1 LFFPNVPESTLEA
14 SAFESGAPVF
24 IYARPL
30 LPVAAA
36 LGVALL
42 ILWLEREC
50 NSPQIV
56 SLEGNTANQTTAE
69 SVPEQ
74 RQLTKL

>member
-1 LFFPNVPESTLEA
+1 
-14 SAFESGAPVF
+14 VF
-24 IYARPL
+24 IFARPL

-36 LGVALL
+36 LTVGLL

-56 SLEGNTANQTTAE
+56 SLEGNTTNQTTSAG
-69 SVPEQ
+69 VPEQ
-74 RQLTKL
+74 QQLTKL

>member
-1 LFFPNVPESTLEA
+1 L
-14 SAFESGAPVF
+14 F

-30 LPVAAA
+30 LPVMAA

-50 NSPQIV
+50 NSAPQV
-56 SLEGNTANQTTAE
+56 SLEGNRANQTNSAG
-69 SVPEQ
+69 VPEQ
-74 RQLTKL
+74 QQLTKL

>member
-1 LFFPNVPESTLEA
+1 VAGL
-14 SAFESGAPVF
+14 FESGAPVF

-36 LGVALL
+36 LTVGLL

-50 NSPQIV
+50 NSPRIV
-56 SLEGNTANQTTAE
+56 SLEGNTTNQTA
-69 SVPEQ
+69 SAGVPEQ
-74 RQLTKL
+74 QQLTKL